1 MGSSLSEMASLSGT
15 LSNQIGGGDPSDY
28 NQLSNLPKINGRT
41 VKGNLSS
48 EDIGLTKNYEE
59 LSNLPKINGHAVKGN
74 LSEEDLGIKPGYDAQ
89 LDPEDNEHLILS
101 F

>member
-1 MGSSLSEMASLSGT
+1 MGSTLSEIASLSGT

-41 VKGNLSS
+41 VKGNLTSD
-48 EDIGLTKNYEE
+48 DIGLTKNYNE
-59 LSNLPKINGHAVKGN
+59 LSNLPSINGKAVKGN
-74 LSEEDLGIKPGYDAQ
+74 LTEEDLGIKPGYEAT
-89 LDPEDNEHLILS
+89 LDPNDSEHLVLS